1 MLPGHWRTTF
11 MKKAFALAL
20 VSVLVLGFGSMAL
33 AEDGSWMGYI
43 SDEACA
49 KDYAKAGVD
58 KHAACAKGCVAKG
71 GKWALAMK
79 DGMVVLD
86 IEKDTA
92 EKNLGMPVTVKGTL
106 DKATNTV
113 KVSSVEMAH

>member
-1 MLPGHWRTTF
+1 

-20 VSVLVLGFGSMAL
+20 VSVLTLGLGSFAL
-33 AEDGSWMGYI
+33 AEDGNWVGYI

-49 KDYAKAGVD
+49 KDYAKAGVE
-58 KHAACAKGCVAKG
+58 KHVACAKGCVEKG

-86 IEKDTA
+86 IDKATA
-92 EKNLGMPVTVKGTL
+92 EKHLGHPVTVKGTL

>member
-1 MLPGHWRTTF
+1 
-11 MKKAFALAL
+11 MKKTFAL
-20 VSVLVLGFGSMAL
+20 VLATFLLL
-33 AEDGSWMGYI
+33 AFSGVTFADEGSWMGYI

-49 KDYAKAGVD
+49 KDYAKASAE
-58 KHAACAKGCVAKG
+58 KHVACANGCVAKG

-86 IEKDTA
+86 IDKETA
-92 EKNLGMPVTVKGTL
+92 EKNLGHPVTVKGTL
-106 DKATNTV
+106 DKASNTV

>member
-1 MLPGHWRTTF
+1 
-11 MKKAFALAL
+11 MKKTFAL
-20 VSVLVLGFGSMAL
+20 VLATFLLLLFAGFTF
-33 AEDGSWMGYI
+33 AEEGSWSGYI

-49 KDYAKAGVD
+49 KDYAKASAE
-58 KHAACAKGCVAKG
+58 KHVACANGCVSKG

-86 IEKDTA
+86 IEKETA
-92 EKNLGMPVTVKGTL
+92 EKNLGHPVTVKGTL
-106 DKATNTV
+106 DKASNTV

>member
-1 MLPGHWRTTF
+1 
-11 MKKAFALAL
+11 MKKTFALAL
-20 VSVLVLGFGSMAL
+20 ASVLLFGLSGSAL
-33 AEDGSWMGYI
+33 AEEGSWMGYI

-49 KDYAKAGVD
+49 KDYAKASVE
-58 KHAACAKGCVAKG
+58 KHVGCAKGCIAKG

-86 IEKDTA
+86 VAKETA
-92 EKNLGMPVTVKGTL
+92 EKNLGHPVTVKGTL
-106 DKATNTV
+106 DKASNTV

>member
-1 MLPGHWRTTF
+1 
-11 MKKAFALAL
+11 MKKTFAL
-20 VSVLVLGFGSMAL
+20 VLATFLLLLFSGFTFAD
-33 AEDGSWMGYI
+33 EGSWMGYI

-49 KDYAKAGVD
+49 KDYAKASAE
-58 KHAACAKGCVAKG
+58 KHVACANGCVSKG

-86 IEKDTA
+86 IEKETA
-92 EKNLGMPVTVKGTL
+92 EKNLGHPVTVKGTL
-106 DKATNTV
+106 DKASNTV

>member
-1 MLPGHWRTTF
+1 
-11 MKKAFALAL
+11 MKKTFALVLASVLLLGLSGLAFAD
-20 VSVLVLGFGSMAL
+20 
-33 AEDGSWMGYI
+33 EGSWAGYI

-49 KDYAKAGVD
+49 KDYAKSSAE
-58 KHAACAKGCVAKG
+58 KHVACANGCVGRG

-86 IEKDTA
+86 IDKATA
-92 EKNLGMPVTVKGTL
+92 EKNLGHPVTVKGTL

>member
-1 MLPGHWRTTF
+1 
-11 MKKAFALAL
+11 MKKTFAL
-20 VSVLVLGFGSMAL
+20 VLATFLLLLFSGFTF
-33 AEDGSWMGYI
+33 AEEGSWSGYI

-49 KDYAKAGVD
+49 KDYAKASAE
-58 KHAACAKGCVAKG
+58 KHVACANGCVSKG

-86 IEKDTA
+86 IEKETA
-92 EKNLGMPVTVKGTL
+92 EKNLGHPVTVKGTL
-106 DKATNTV
+106 DKASNTV

>member
-1 MLPGHWRTTF
+1 MS
-11 MKKAFALAL
+11 MKKISALVLACVLMIAFSGFALA
-20 VSVLVLGFGSMAL
+20 
-33 AEDGSWMGYI
+33 EEGSWTGFI

-49 KDYAKAGVD
+49 KDYAKASAE
-58 KHAACAKGCVAKG
+58 KHVGCANGCVAKG

-86 IEKDTA
+86 VEKATA
-92 EKNLGMPVTVKGTL
+92 EKNLGHPVTVKGTL

-113 KVSSVEMAH
+113 KVSSVEMSH